1 MAEQCFSGTQ
11 YTGNGVRFRFDYLP
25 CNGRQIFRCASIN
38 FAVKVFYDFGTAFF
52 PPLLSR
58 ANLLAVLQG

>member
-25 CNGRQIFRCASIN
+25 CSGRQIFRCASIN
-38 FAVKVFYDFGTAFF
+38 FAVKVFYDFGTAFEDYLI
-52 PPLLSR
+52 PTIRERYRS
-58 ANLLAVLQG
+58 